1 MSNPVIVNFNVE
13 IDADSKLNIFGTAA
27 PTVNNMIVSE
37 VNLPVSALYDL
48 SANKGLIEFWE
59 PDSSENLIYCALADS
74 SLNANYTGAY
84 QYSAKQL
91 AKGLQRLLCG
101 RFDCSNAVPF
111 KDYSNN
117 DVLYYKQRDFGRVA
131 LGAIAHDLFG
141 HVDATAAIT
150 NDIGF
155 IKSMLSINSDVA
167 ASEEHVEANS
177 YVANATS
184 RYEAWTKDVT
194 ANVESWSDVQ
204 NADDANLAVA
214 LVKKIVNKGMNDNT
228 LRPFEE
234 VTNATSSQLAF
245 IANQVLG
252 QDATRMMGYD
262 NSERTKNVRQLLPF
276 AVGDT
281 IYMNIKVAKP
291 SVTVGTV
298 GSSTPAQQ
306 TIAQG
311 LKDKGT
317 VHNFTLKIVLTEKY
331 VL

>member
-1 MSNPVIVNFNVE
+1 
-13 IDADSKLNIFGTAA
+13 
-27 PTVNNMIVSE
+27 MIVSE

-59 PDSSENLIYCALADS
+59 PDNSENLIYCALADS

-84 QYSAKQL
+84 QHSAKQL

-101 RFDCSNAVPF
+101 RFDCSAAVPF
-111 KDYSNN
+111 SAYKAN
-117 DVLYYKQRDFGRVA
+117 VEYYKQRDFARVA

-150 NDIGF
+150 NDIDF
-155 IKSMLSINSDVA
+155 IKNMLSINSDAA
-167 ASEEHVEANS
+167 ASAEHDEAKNAVE
-177 YVANATS
+177 NASS
-184 RYEAWTKDVT
+184 RYGAWTKDIT
-194 ANVESWSDVQ
+194 ANVQSWSGAQ
-204 NADDANLAVA
+204 SSGDANLAVA
-214 LVKKIVNKGMNDNT
+214 LVKKIVEKGMNGNT
-228 LRPFEE
+228 LLPFQE
-234 VTNATSSQLAF
+234 VTKATSSQLAY

-281 IYMNIKVAKP
+281 IYMNIKVAVP
-291 SVTVGTV
+291 SVTVGTN
-298 GSSTPAQQ
+298 TLAQQ
-306 TIAQG
+306 TIANG
-311 LKDKGT
+311 LTGKGT
-317 VHNFTLKIVLTEKY
+317 EHNFTLKIVLTEKQ